1 MRVSLK
7 SSSEPVSEGKLR
19 VAVLGSTGSIGTQTL
34 EIARLF
40 KDKIEIVVLTAG
52 QNVDLL
58 ERQAAEFSPECVVI
72 GSKEMARS
80 VTHRFAC
87 TVLGGEDSLVEASTW
102 PRVDVVVTALV
113 GAVGL
118 RPTVAALKLGRRIAL
133 ANKETMVVAGDLVQQ
148 IA

>member
-58 ERQAAEFSPECVVI
+58 ERQAA
-72 GSKEMARS
+72 
-80 VTHRFAC
+80 
-87 TVLGGEDSLVEASTW
+87 
-102 PRVDVVVTALV
+102 
-113 GAVGL
+113 
-118 RPTVAALKLGRRIAL
+118 
-133 ANKETMVVAGDLVQQ
+133 
-148 IA
+148 